1 MRELKKELKYWENY
15 RKEVLN
21 SSMPQILKQ
30 QHLSE
35 IEYQI
40 VRVISNMDDFDKQEK
55 NKKIII
61 GSITV
66 IVLTIILLILFI

>member
-21 SSMPQILKQ
+21 SGMPQFIKQ
-30 QHLSE
+30 QHLAD

-40 VRVISNMDDFDKQEK
+40 VRVISNMDDFDKQER

-61 GSITV
+61 GSIAA
-66 IVLTIILLILFI
+66 IALTIILLILFI

>member
-21 SSMPQILKQ
+21 SGMPQFIKQ
-30 QHLSE
+30 QHLTD

-40 VRVISNMDDFDKQEK
+40 VRVISNMDDFDKQK
-55 NKKIII
+55 RNKKIII
-61 GSITV
+61 GSIAA
-66 IVLTIILLILFI
+66 IALTIILLILFI